1 MSYISTT
8 QKMSHMKNKTFVVR
22 IPDGKVVLDVKVMT
36 KEKCP
41 LCKKKFHLYQHL
53 KNKHKFNAKQV
64 RDIIQNLKPELD
76 MKKVKD
82 IEKPKEP
89 KRDILKEVLCC
100 IQQDKKTEL

>member
-1 MSYISTT
+1 
-8 QKMSHMKNKTFVVR
+8 MKNKTFVVR

-36 KEKCP
+36 KEKQICP

-53 KNKHKFNAKQV
+53 KNKHKFNTKQV

-76 MKKVKD
+76 MKKVK
-82 IEKPKEP
+82 EEP